1 MLDKLGSLETDI
13 GSIPP
18 GLIHKTK
25 ILNWEKK
32 KETDQNAK
40 MHRKKNFET
49 EYSGVLLINMASS
62 TGFKSV
68 KGSSFIMPIFF
79 YFYVPISL
87 INMTIVSGS

>member
-40 MHRKKNFET
+40 MHRKKTLKQNT
-49 EYSGVLLINMASS
+49 QV
-62 TGFKSV
+62 
-68 KGSSFIMPIFF
+68 F
-79 YFYVPISL
+79 Y
-87 INMTIVSGS
+87 